1 MDNKYLFIYC
11 VHLNICMNLLHL
23 KLKCFPFYSLFREN
37 VLHFEVNVPSLTIP
51 FEIFCHNGTIIILSL
66 TTSYQDTLL
75 PSIYILLKVYIVQI
89 YTLRKYIICHYC
101 HEIFRMIKITI
112 YRVAHTF
119 GSFYVLIMPW
129 RSFVKSKQ
137 VFSQSRLL

>member
-1 MDNKYLFIYC
+1 
-11 VHLNICMNLLHL
+11 MNLLHL
-23 KLKCFPFYSLFREN
+23 KVKCSPFYSLFREN

-89 YTLRKYIICHYC
+89 YTLRKYVIYVIIVMR
-101 HEIFRMIKITI
+101 FSGLLRLQFT
-112 YRVAHTF
+112 
-119 GSFYVLIMPW
+119 GLLIHLA
-129 RSFVKSKQ
+129 
-137 VFSQSRLL
+137 VFMF

>member
-1 MDNKYLFIYC
+1 
-11 VHLNICMNLLHL
+11 MNLLSLIGYKFEPHFSNFTWKFL
-23 KLKCFPFYSLFREN
+23 RKCS
-37 VLHFEVNVPSLTIP
+37 LHFKVNVPTLTIP

-89 YTLRKYIICHYC
+89 YTLRKYVICHYC
-101 HEIFRMIKITI
+101 HEIFRLIKITI
-112 YRVAHTF
+112 YRIAHTF
-119 GSFYVLIMPW
+119 GRFYVLIMPW